1 MAESKKERLKIEEE
15 DFLILEN
22 MSGELALILIERY
35 DLKVKEDSAWPKRY
49 SYSHSGLDL
58 EFVFSSM
65 GSFTVRPEISERY
78 KKNPPPIFYISVGKY
93 LDMFIWEDINFT
105 EVPFDQIPES
115 LEESLKNY
123 ADYSLNS

>member
-1 MAESKKERLKIEEE
+1 VAESKKERLKIEEE

>member
-35 DLKVKEDSAWPKRY
+35 DLKIKDDSAWPKRF
-49 SYSHSGLDL
+49 SYFHFGLKL
-58 EFVFSSM
+58 EFIFSAM
-65 GSFTVRPEISERY
+65 GSFTVRPEVSERY

-93 LDMFIWEDINFT
+93 LDTFLWEDINFT
-105 EVPFDQIPES
+105 EVPFDRIPES
-115 LEESLKNY
+115 LEESLKLY
-123 ADYSLNS
+123 EEFSLNS

>member
-123 ADYSLNS
+123 ADYLLNS